1 MRNFKMGLATLATA
15 AAVMVPAGSAG
26 ATDPALLEVCD
37 GAGACSPVTIVQ
49 VTDNTICG
57 IGMVDVNALL
67 AGSIQQVNC
76 PNGNGKHAKK
86 KW

>member
-1 MRNFKMGLATLATA
+1 MRNLKMGLATLATA

-37 GAGACSPVTIVQ
+37 GAGSCSPVTVIEVQ
-49 VTDNTICG
+49 HNNVCG
-57 IGMVDVNALL
+57 IGIVDVNALL
-67 AGSIQQVNC
+67 AGSITQVNC